1 MSRLV
6 PVPFLLAVVLALACD
21 SSTPG
26 PGQVRVAN
34 LIPDAPSAIDVC
46 LKPDSVAAFG
56 TPLVGG
62 GGLSYPQLSTRS
74 GFDAGTYSVRLIA
87 AGTTCSNPLSG
98 LGDVST
104 SIVADNPQTL
114 VIGGRFTGTGSPS
127 LSLNVLSDR
136 IAPSASGSVLLRAMN
151 AALGS
156 NPQDVGVVSSSSP
169 GAIFS
174 PFATG
179 VAFGSVSDYA
189 QISGITPGSPTVT
202 APLASRD
209 TGNGPVWAQGTFN
222 NLADTGVYTVF
233 VIGIPGQ
240 SGTPRPSMLLC
251 ADGSVNCSQNP

>member
-6 PVPFLLAVVLALACD
+6 LIPFFLAVVLVLACN

-34 LIPDAPSAIDVC
+34 LIPDGVPLDVC
-46 LKPDSVAAFG
+46 IKPDSAAAFG

-62 GGLSYPQLSTRS
+62 GGLSYPQLSTRT
-74 GFDAGTYSVRLIA
+74 GFDAGTYSVRLVA
-87 AGTTCSNPLSG
+87 AGTTCSNSLNG
-98 LGDVST
+98 LGDVSA

-114 VIGGRFTGTGSPS
+114 VLAGRFTGTGNPS
-127 LSLNVLSDR
+127 LSVSVIGDR
-136 IAPSASGSVLLRAMN
+136 IAASASGSVLLRAMN

-156 NPQDVGVVSSSSP
+156 NPQDVGVVGGS
-169 GAIFS
+169 AFS
-174 PFATG
+174 PFATNI
-179 VAFGSVSDYA
+179 AFGAVSDYQ

-209 TGNGPVWAQGTFN
+209 TGSGPVWAQGTFN

-233 VIGIPGQ
+233 VIGVPGQ

>member
-6 PVPFLLAVVLALACD
+6 SLSIFLAIVLAFACD

-26 PGQVRVAN
+26 PGAVRVAN
-34 LIPDAPSAIDVC
+34 LIPEGVALDVC
-46 LKPDSVAAFG
+46 IKPDSAAAFG

-74 GFDAGTYSVRLIA
+74 AFDAGTYSVRLVA
-87 AGTTCSNPLSG
+87 AGSNSCSSSLNG
-98 LGDVST
+98 LGDVNT

-114 VIGGRFTGTGSPS
+114 VLAGRLSGAGSPS
-127 LSLNVLSDR
+127 LSVTVIGDR
-136 IAPSASGSVLLRAMN
+136 TAPSASGSVLLRAMN
-151 AALGS
+151 VALGS
-156 NPQDVGVVSSSSP
+156 NPQDVGIVGGQV
-169 GAIFS
+169 FS
-174 PFATG
+174 PFATNLAYG
-179 VAFGSVSDYA
+179 GLSDY
-189 QISGITPGSPTVT
+189 QQVGGITPGSPTVT

-209 TGNGPVWAQGTFN
+209 TGNGPVWAQGTFS

>member
-6 PVPFLLAVVLALACD
+6 AAPFLLAVVLALACD
-21 SSTPG
+21 SGPPG
-26 PGQVRVAN
+26 PGQVRFAN

-46 LKPDSVAAFG
+46 IKPDSTAAFG
-56 TPLVGG
+56 TPLIGG
-62 GGLSYPQLSTRS
+62 GGLSYPQLSGRS
-74 GFDAGTYSVRLIA
+74 GFDAGTYSVRLVQ
-87 AGTTCSNPLSG
+87 AGSNSCASSLSG

-104 SIVADNPQTL
+104 AIAANSPQTL
-114 VIGGRFTGTGSPS
+114 VLAGRFTGSGNPS
-127 LSLNVLSDR
+127 LTVRVTVDR

-156 NPQDVGVVSSSSP
+156 NPQDTGVV
-169 GAIFS
+169 GGQVFS
-174 PFATG
+174 PFATN
-179 VAFGSVSDYA
+179 VAYGGVSDYT
-189 QISGITPGSPTVT
+189 QIGGITPGSPTVT

-209 TGNGPVWAQGTFN
+209 TGSGPVWAQGTFT

-251 ADGSVNCSQNP
+251 SDTSVNCSQNP

>member
-6 PVPFLLAVVLALACD
+6 PVPFFLAVVLALACD

-34 LIPDAPSAIDVC
+34 LIPDGVPLDVC
-46 LKPDSVAAFG
+46 IKPDSAAAFG

-74 GFDAGTYSVRLIA
+74 SFDAGTYSVRLVA
-87 AGTTCSNPLSG
+87 AGSTSCSSSLNG

-104 SIVADNPQTL
+104 PISADSPQTL
-114 VIGGRFTGTGSPS
+114 VLAGRFTGTGNPS
-127 LSLNVLSDR
+127 LSVTVIGDR
-136 IAPSASGSVLLRAMN
+136 TAPSGAGSVMLRAMN
-151 AALGS
+151 VALGS
-156 NPQDVGVVSSSSP
+156 NPQDVGIVSSQS
-169 GAIFS
+169 IFT
-174 PFATG
+174 PFATNL
-179 VAFGSVSDYA
+179 AFGGLSDY
-189 QISGITPGSPTVT
+189 QQVGNITPGSPTVT

-209 TGNGPVWAQGTFN
+209 TGSGPVWAQGTFN
-222 NLADTGVYTVF
+222 NLSDTGVYTVF

-251 ADGSVNCSQNP
+251 ADASVNCAQNP

>member
-6 PVPFLLAVVLALACD
+6 PLPFFLAVVLALACD

-34 LIPDAPSAIDVC
+34 LIPDGVPLDVC
-46 LKPDSVAAFG
+46 IKPDSAAAFG

-74 GFDAGTYSVRLIA
+74 SFDAGTYSVRLVA
-87 AGTTCSNPLSG
+87 AGSTSCSSSLNG
-98 LGDVST
+98 LGDVSA

-114 VIGGRFTGTGSPS
+114 VIAGRFTGTGNPS
-127 LSLNVLSDR
+127 LSLNVIGDR
-136 IAPSASGSVLLRAMN
+136 TAPSASGTVLLRAMN

-156 NPQDVGVVSSSSP
+156 NPQDVGVVGNS
-169 GAIFS
+169 IFS
-174 PFATG
+174 PFATNI
-179 VAFGSVSDYA
+179 AFGSVSDYA
-189 QISGITPGSPTVT
+189 QITGITPGSPTVT

-209 TGNGPVWAQGTFN
+209 TNSGPVWAQGTFS
-222 NLADTGVYTVF
+222 NLSDTGVYTVY

-240 SGTPRPSMLLC
+240 TGPQRPSMLLC
-251 ADGSVNCSQNP
+251 AEAGVNCSQMP

>member
-6 PVPFLLAVVLALACD
+6 PLPFFLAVVLALACD

-34 LIPDAPSAIDVC
+34 LIPDGVPLDVC
-46 LKPDSVAAFG
+46 IKPDSASAFG

-74 GFDAGTYSVRLIA
+74 AFDAGTYSVRIVQ
-87 AGTTCSNPLSG
+87 AGNPCSNSYSN
-98 LGDVST
+98 LGDISA
-104 SIVADNPQTL
+104 SISADNPQTL
-114 VIGGRFTGTGSPS
+114 VLAGRFTGTGNPT
-127 LSLNVLSDR
+127 VGVKVIGDR
-136 IAPSASGSVLLRAMN
+136 IAAAASGTVLLRAMN

-156 NPQDVGVVSSSSP
+156 NPQDVGIVASQL
-169 GAIFS
+169 FT
-174 PFATG
+174 PFATNL
-179 VAFGSVSDYA
+179 AFGAVSDY
-189 QISGITPGSPTVT
+189 QQVNGITPGSPTVT

-209 TGNGPVWAQGTFN
+209 TGSGPVWAQGTFS
-222 NLADTGVYTVF
+222 NLSDTGVYTVF

-251 ADGSVNCSQNP
+251 SEAGVNCSQNP

>member
-6 PVPFLLAVVLALACD
+6 PVPFFLAVVVALACD

-46 LKPDSVAAFG
+46 LKPDTTAAFG

-62 GGLSYPQLSTRS
+62 GGVSYPQLSTRS
-74 GFDAGTYSVRLIA
+74 GFDAGTYSVRIIA
-87 AGTTCSNPLSG
+87 AGTTCSNPLNG
-98 LGDVST
+98 LGDVNT
-104 SIVADNPQTL
+104 SFVADNPQTL
-114 VIGGRFTGTGSPS
+114 VLAGRFTGTGNPS
-127 LSLNVLSDR
+127 LSVSVTSDR
-136 IAPSASGSVLLRAMN
+136 TAPSASGSVLLRAMN

-156 NPQDVGVVSSSSP
+156 NPQDVGIVGGS
-169 GAIFS
+169 AFS
-174 PFATG
+174 PFATNI
-179 VAFGSVSDYA
+179 AFGGVSDYA
-189 QISGITPGSPTVT
+189 QVGGITPGSPTVT

-209 TGNGPVWAQGTFN
+209 TGNGPVWAQGTFT
-222 NLADTGVYTVF
+222 NLGDTGVYTVF

-240 SGTPRPSMLLC
+240 SGTPRQSMLLC

>member
-6 PVPFLLAVVLALACD
+6 PVPLFLAVVLGLACD

-34 LIPDAPSAIDVC
+34 LIPDGVALDVC
-46 LKPDSVAAFG
+46 IKPDSAAAFG

-74 GFDAGTYSVRLIA
+74 SFDAGTYSVRLVA
-87 AGTTCSNPLSG
+87 AGSASCSSSLNG

-114 VIGGRFTGTGSPS
+114 VLAGRFTGSGNPS
-127 LSLNVLSDR
+127 LSVSVIGDR
-136 IAPSASGSVLLRAMN
+136 TAPSGTGTVMLRAMN
-151 AALGS
+151 VALGS
-156 NPQDVGVVSSSSP
+156 NPQDVGIVGGQV
-169 GAIFS
+169 FS
-174 PFATG
+174 PFATNLAYG
-179 VAFGSVSDYA
+179 GLSDY
-189 QISGITPGSPTVT
+189 QQVGGITPGSPTVT

-209 TGNGPVWAQGTFN
+209 TTSGPVWAQGTFN
-222 NLADTGVYTVF
+222 NLSDTGIYTVF

>member
-6 PVPFLLAVVLALACD
+6 LIPFFLAVVLVLACN

-34 LIPDAPSAIDVC
+34 LIPDGVPLDVC
-46 LKPDSVAAFG
+46 IKPDSDSAFG

-62 GGLSYPQLSTRS
+62 GGLSYPQLSTRT
-74 GFDAGTYSVRLIA
+74 GFDAGTYSVRLVA
-87 AGTTCSNPLSG
+87 AGTTCSNSLNG
-98 LGDVST
+98 LGDVSA

-114 VIGGRFTGTGSPS
+114 VLAGRFTGTGNPS
-127 LSLNVLSDR
+127 LSVSVIGDR
-136 IAPSASGSVLLRAMN
+136 IAASASGSVLLRAMN

-156 NPQDVGVVSSSSP
+156 NPQDVGVVGGS
-169 GAIFS
+169 AFS
-174 PFATG
+174 PFATNI
-179 VAFGSVSDYA
+179 AFGAVSDYQ

-209 TGNGPVWAQGTFN
+209 TGSGPVWAQGTFN

-233 VIGIPGQ
+233 VIGVPGQ

>member
-6 PVPFLLAVVLALACD
+6 PVPFFLAVVLALACN

-34 LIPDAPSAIDVC
+34 LIPDLASAIDVC
-46 LKPDSVAAFG
+46 IKPNSDSAFG

-74 GFDAGTYSVRLIA
+74 GFDAGTYSVRIVA
-87 AGTTCSNPLSG
+87 AGTTCSTSLGG
-98 LGDVST
+98 LGDISA
-104 SIVADNPQTL
+104 SISADNPQTIAI
-114 VIGGRFTGTGSPS
+114 VGRFTGTGNPTVG
-127 LSLNVLSDR
+127 LNVLSDR

-156 NPQDVGVVSSSSP
+156 NPQDVGVV
-169 GAIFS
+169 GGQVFS
-174 PFATG
+174 PFATS
-179 VAFGSVSDYA
+179 VSFGAVSDYA
-189 QISGITPGSPTVT
+189 QITGITPGSPTVT

-233 VIGIPGQ
+233 VIGVPGQ

-251 ADGSVNCSQNP
+251 ADASVNCSQNP

>member
-1 MSRLV
+1 MLG
-6 PVPFLLAVVLALACD
+6 LACD

-34 LIPDAPSAIDVC
+34 LIPVGVALDVC
-46 LKPDSVAAFG
+46 IKPDSAAAFG

-74 GFDAGTYSVRLIA
+74 SFDAGTYSVRLVA
-87 AGTTCSNPLSG
+87 AGSASCSSSLNG

-114 VIGGRFTGTGSPS
+114 VLAGRFTGSGNPS
-127 LSLNVLSDR
+127 LSVSVIGDR
-136 IAPSASGSVLLRAMN
+136 TAPSGTGTVMLRAMN
-151 AALGS
+151 VALGS
-156 NPQDVGVVSSSSP
+156 NPQDVGIVGGQV
-169 GAIFS
+169 FS
-174 PFATG
+174 PFATNLAYG
-179 VAFGSVSDYA
+179 GLSDY
-189 QISGITPGSPTVT
+189 QQVGGITPGSPTVT

-209 TGNGPVWAQGTFN
+209 TNSGPVWAQGTFN
-222 NLADTGVYTVF
+222 NLSDTGIYTVF

-251 ADGSVNCSQNP
+251 ADG

>member
-6 PVPFLLAVVLALACD
+6 PVPFFLAVVLALACG

-34 LIPDAPSAIDVC
+34 LFPDAPSAIDVC
-46 LKPDSVAAFG
+46 IKPDTTAAFG

-62 GGLSYPQLSTRS
+62 GGLSYPQLSTRT

-87 AGTTCSNPLSG
+87 AGTTCSNSLNG

-104 SIVADNPQTL
+104 SISADAPQTL
-114 VIGGRFTGTGSPS
+114 VLAGRFTGTGNPS
-127 LSLNVLSDR
+127 LSVRVIGDR
-136 IAPSASGSVLLRAMN
+136 IAPAASGNVLLRAMN

-156 NPQDVGVVSSSSP
+156 NPQDTGVV
-169 GAIFS
+169 GGQVFS
-174 PFATG
+174 PFATNI
-179 VAFGSVSDYA
+179 AFGASSDY
-189 QISGITPGSPTVT
+189 QQVGGITPGSPTVT

-209 TGNGPVWAQGTFN
+209 TGSGPLWAQGTFN

-240 SGTPRPSMLLC
+240 TSTQRPALML
-251 ADGSVNCSQNP
+251 CSETALSCQQSP